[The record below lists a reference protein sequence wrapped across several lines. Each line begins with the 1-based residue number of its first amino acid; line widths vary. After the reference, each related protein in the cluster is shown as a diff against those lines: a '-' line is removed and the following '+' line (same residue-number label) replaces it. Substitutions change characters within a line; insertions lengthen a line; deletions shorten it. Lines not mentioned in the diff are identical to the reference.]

1 MILHNFDLH
10 EVVVNKFLIFMILQT
25 DLQNPVNL
33 KRNDL
38 IKNVSS
44 FFLIV

>member
-10 EVVVNKFLIFMILQT
+10 EVAVNKFLIFMILQT

-33 KRNDL
+33 KSNDL
-38 IKNVSS
+38 INNVSS
-44 FFLIV
+44 FLIV